1 MKTPTALRA
10 RERLL
15 LAACGV
21 ALALC
26 APLRAP
32 CADSAPATRAGSAP
46 APAAATPAAPSA
58 PLSPAEIANASHTID
73 QLLEADQAKNALK
86 PNPRTADEVFLRR
99 AYLELAG
106 RIPTFEE
113 ATAFIT
119 SRKPAKRQDLLH
131 SLVGSDG
138 WASSQ
143 YDFWADLLRVE
154 TRLNDRYPGQPYI
167 DWLKQSL
174 RDNKPYD
181 QLVRD
186 LLTAEGP
193 AIEKGNGAAGYY
205 VRDAGMPL
213 DNMSNTI
220 QVFLG
225 TQLTCAQ
232 CHNHPN
238 DKWTRKDYYE
248 MAAFTA
254 GTSVAR
260 NMAAGAGGGKG
271 KGQGQGMAA
280 YKQIAQSTPEVK
292 NAFRMLS
299 YTIGLRVQPPNA
311 STITLPADY
320 QYKDAKP
327 GEPVEAHTMFGDMP
341 TVGPKQDARTAYA
354 KWLTAPENPRF
365 TEVIANRLWKRV
377 MGLGLIEPV
386 DHLTDST
393 QASNPELM
401 RFLTRLMIGLKY
413 DLRRYQEI
421 IYQTEAW
428 GRQSNKQEY
437 NPAETYY
444 FAGPLL
450 HRMTAN
456 QVWDSLLTL
465 VVPDLD
471 EQKGATA
478 EGLYAFFEAN
488 KDKTQ
493 ADIVQMAVGI
503 GDTRAKLKEL
513 QQEMMATRTA
523 LEGATPDQL
532 PKLRAKMQELME
544 ERKALDAD
552 ADPLKAMIG
561 MGKAAGAGK
570 GKARPMNGNGVG
582 PLLRASE
589 LSSPAPAGHL
599 LRTFGQ
605 SDRQL
610 IDNSSDS
617 PAVTQALSLLNGFI
631 DAEVMSERSLL
642 TTTIAKVADPAD
654 KVRALFLMILARQP
668 SDKELGVVMKN
679 AASGGKDAIADIAW
693 SLLNTNEF
701 MFVR

>member
-1 MKTPTALRA
+1 MLTPTAFKGRP
-10 RERLL
+10 RLI
-15 LAACGV
+15 AAAWSV
-21 ALALC
+21 TLALG
-26 APLRAP
+26 AGLNAP
-32 CADSAPATRAGSAP
+32 CADSAPATRATT

-58 PLSPAEIANASHTID
+58 PLSPAEIASASHTID
-73 QLLEADQAKNALK
+73 QMLEADQAKNSLK
-86 PNPRTADEVFLRR
+86 PNPRTSDEVFLRR

-106 RIPTFEE
+106 RIPTFDE
-113 ATAFIT
+113 TTTFIS
-119 SRKPAKRQDLLH
+119 SRKPSKRQDLLH
-131 SLVGSDG
+131 ALVGSAG
-138 WASSQ
+138 WDSSQ

-154 TRLNDRYPGQPYI
+154 TRLNDRYPGQAYI

-174 RDNKPYD
+174 HDNKPYD

-254 GTSVAR
+254 GTAVSR
-260 NMAAGAGGGKG
+260 NMSAAAAGGKGGGK
-271 KGQGQGMAA
+271 GQGMAA

-299 YTIGLRVQPPNA
+299 YTIGLRVQPPNG

-341 TVGPKQDARTAYA
+341 PVGPKQDSRALYA
-354 KWLTAPENPRF
+354 KWLTSPENPRF
-365 TEVIANRLWKRV
+365 TEVIANRMWKRV

-401 RFLTRLMIGLKY
+401 RFLTRLMIGLKF

-421 IYQTEAW
+421 LYQTEAW
-428 GRQSNKQEY
+428 GRQSNKQDY
-437 NPAETYY
+437 NPAETFY
-444 FAGPLL
+444 FPGPLL

-465 VVPDLD
+465 VVADLD
-471 EQKGATA
+471 EQKGANA
-478 EGLYAFFEAN
+478 DGLYAFYEAN

-493 ADIVQMAVGI
+493 ADIVQMAVGM

-513 QQEMMATRTA
+513 QQEMLATRTA
-523 LEGATPDQL
+523 LETATGDQV

-544 ERKALDAD
+544 TRAKLSDE

-570 GKARPMNGNGVG
+570 GKAKPMVGNGVG

-610 IDNSSDS
+610 IDNGSDN

-631 DAEVMSERSLL
+631 DAEVVSERSLL
-642 TTTIAKVADPAD
+642 TSTIAKVSDPAD
-654 KVRALFLMILARQP
+654 KVRALFLMILSRQP
-668 SDKELGVVMKN
+668 SDKELALVMKN
-679 AASGGKDAIADIAW
+679 AAADGKDALADIAW

-701 MFVR
+701 LFVR

>member
-1 MKTPTALRA
+1 MMMTTAYRG
-10 RERLL
+10 RPRMMV
-15 LAACGV
+15 AALCA
-21 ALALC
+21 ALALG
-26 APLRAP
+26 AAVQAQG
-32 CADSAPATRAGSAP
+32 ADATPATRATTAP
-46 APAAATPAAPSA
+46 AAAATPAAPSA
-58 PLSPAEIANASHTID
+58 PLSPAEIAGASHAID
-73 QLLEADQAKNALK
+73 QMLEADQAKNATK
-86 PNPRTADEVFLRR
+86 PNARTSDEVFLRR
-99 AYLELAG
+99 AYLECAG

-113 ATAFIT
+113 ATTFIA
-119 SRKPAKRQDLLH
+119 SRKATKRQDLLNA
-131 SLVGSDG
+131 LLGSEG
-138 WASSQ
+138 WVSSQ
-143 YDFWADLLRVE
+143 FDFWADLLRVE
-154 TRLNDRYPGQPYI
+154 TRLNDRYPGQAYI
-167 DWLKQSL
+167 DWLKQAL

-181 QLVRD
+181 QLVRE

-205 VRDAGMPL
+205 IRDAGMPL

-254 GTSVAR
+254 GTAVAR
-260 NMAAGAGGGKG
+260 NLSATAAGGKGGGK
-271 KGQGQGMAA
+271 GQGMAA

-299 YTIGLRVQPPNA
+299 YTIGLRVQPPSS
-311 STITLPADY
+311 STISLPADY

-327 GEPVEAHTMFGDMP
+327 GEQVEAHTMFGDMP
-341 TVGPKQDARTAYA
+341 AVGPKQDSRTLYA
-354 KWLTAPENPRF
+354 KWLTSPDNPRF
-365 TEVIANRLWKRV
+365 AEVIANRMWKRV

-401 RFLTRLMIGLKY
+401 RFLTRLMIGLKF
-413 DLRRYQEI
+413 DLRRYQAI
-421 IYQTEAW
+421 LYQTEAW
-428 GRQSNKQEY
+428 GRQANKQDY
-437 NPAETYY
+437 NPAETFY
-444 FAGPLL
+444 FQGPLL

-478 EGLYAFFEAN
+478 EGLYAFYEAN

-493 ADIVQMAVGI
+493 ADIVQMAVGM
-503 GDTRAKLKEL
+503 GDTRAKLKEVV
-513 QQEMMATRTA
+513 QEMMATRTA
-523 LEGATPDQL
+523 LESATPDQV

-544 ERKALDAD
+544 TRSKLDSE
-552 ADPLKAMIG
+552 ADPLRAMIG

-570 GKARPMNGNGVG
+570 GKGRPMAGNGVG

-610 IDNSSDS
+610 IDNSSDN

-631 DAEVMSERSLL
+631 DAEVVSEHSQLSA
-642 TTTIAKVADPAD
+642 TIAKIADPAD
-654 KVRALFLMILARQP
+654 KVRALFLMILSRQP
-668 SDKELGVVMKN
+668 SDKELALVMKN
-679 AASGGKDAIADIAW
+679 AAADGKDAIADIAW

-701 MFVR
+701 LFVR

>member
-1 MKTPTALRA
+1 MMTPTAFPGRT
-10 RERLL
+10 RLL
-15 LAACGV
+15 AAACGV
-21 ALALC
+21 ALSLGAG
-26 APLRAP
+26 AQAQG
-32 CADSAPATRAGSAP
+32 ADGAPATRATT
-46 APAAATPAAPSA
+46 APAAVTPSAPSA
-58 PLSPAEIANASHTID
+58 PLSAAEIASASHTID
-73 QLLEADQAKNALK
+73 QMLEADQAKNTLK
-86 PNPRTADEVFLRR
+86 PNPRTSDEAFLRR

-106 RIPTFEE
+106 RIPTFDE
-113 ATAFIT
+113 ATSFIT
-119 SRKPAKRQDLLH
+119 SRKPTKRQDLLH
-131 SLVGSDG
+131 SLVGSEG
-138 WASSQ
+138 WVSSQ
-143 YDFWADLLRVE
+143 FDFWADLLRVE

-260 NMAAGAGGGKG
+260 NMAANAGAGKG
-271 KGQGQGMAA
+271 KGQGQNQGMAA

-311 STITLPADY
+311 STISLPADY

-341 TVGPKQDARTAYA
+341 PVGPKQDARTVYA

-401 RFLTRLMIGLKY
+401 RFLTRLMIGLKF

-428 GRQSNKQEY
+428 GRQSNRQEY

-444 FAGPLL
+444 FPGPLL

-465 VVPDLD
+465 VVSDLD

-478 EGLYAFFEAN
+478 EGLYAFYEAN

-513 QQEMMATRTA
+513 QQEMLATRTA
-523 LEGATPDQL
+523 LETATGDQV

-544 ERKALDAD
+544 TRSKLDTD

-570 GKARPMNGNGVG
+570 GKAPQRVGNGVG

-631 DAEVMSERSLL
+631 DAEVMSDRSLL

-654 KVRALFLMILARQP
+654 KVRALFLMILSRQP

-679 AASGGKDAIADIAW
+679 AASGGKEAIADIAW

-701 MFVR
+701 IFVR

>member
-1 MKTPTALRA
+1 MLMSTARTD
-10 RERLL
+10 RPRLVVAALAGL
-15 LAACGV
+15 LALGAP
-21 ALALC
+21 ALASAADG
-26 APLRAP
+26 APVARA
-32 CADSAPATRAGSAP
+32 SSG
-46 APAAATPAAPSA
+46 APAAATPSAPST
-58 PLSPAEIANASHTID
+58 PLSPAEIANASHAID
-73 QLLEADQAKNALK
+73 QMLEADLAKNTQK
-86 PNPRTADEVFLRR
+86 PNPRTSDEIFLRR
-99 AYLELAG
+99 AYLELVG
-106 RIPTFEE
+106 RIPTFDE
-113 ATAFIT
+113 AAAFIA
-119 SRKPAKRQDLLH
+119 SRKPTKRQELLH
-131 SLVGSDG
+131 SLIGGEG
-138 WASSQ
+138 WVSSQ

-154 TRLNDRYPGQPYI
+154 TRLNDRYPGQAYI
-167 DWLKQSL
+167 DWLKQGL

-238 DKWTRKDYYE
+238 DKWTRKDYFE

-254 GTSVAR
+254 GTTIAR
-260 NMAAGAGGGKG
+260 NMGAAAAGGKTGGK
-271 KGQGQGMAA
+271 GQGMAA

-299 YTIGLRVQPPNA
+299 YTIGLRVQPPSG

-341 TVGPKQDARTAYA
+341 AVGPKQDGRTLYA
-354 KWLTAPENPRF
+354 KWLTSSDNPRF
-365 TEVIANRLWKRV
+365 TEVIANRMWKRV

-386 DHLTDST
+386 DHLTDTT

-428 GRQSNKQEY
+428 GRQSNKQDY
-437 NPAETYY
+437 NPAETFY
-444 FAGPLL
+444 FPGPLL

-465 VVPDLD
+465 VVSDLD
-471 EQKGATA
+471 DQKGANA
-478 EGLYAFFEAN
+478 DGLYAFYEAN

-493 ADIVQMAVGI
+493 ADIVQMAMGI
-503 GDTRAKLKEL
+503 GETRAKQKEL
-513 QQEMMATRTA
+513 QLEMVATRSA
-523 LEGATPDQL
+523 MEGASPDQL
-532 PKLRAKMQELME
+532 PKLRAKMQELMDQRSKLE
-544 ERKALDAD
+544 ND
-552 ADPLKAMIG
+552 ADPLKAMIN

-570 GKARPMNGNGVG
+570 GKGRPLAGNGVG

-589 LSSPAPAGHL
+589 LASPAPAGHL

-610 IDNSSDS
+610 IDNSSDN
-617 PAVTQALSLLNGFI
+617 PAVTQALTLLNGFI
-631 DAEVMSERSLL
+631 DAEVVSERSAL
-642 TTTIAKVADPAD
+642 TATIAKVSDPAD

-668 SDKELGVVMKN
+668 SDKELSMVMKN
-679 AASGGKDAIADIAW
+679 AAAGGKDAIADIAW

-701 MFVR
+701 LFVR